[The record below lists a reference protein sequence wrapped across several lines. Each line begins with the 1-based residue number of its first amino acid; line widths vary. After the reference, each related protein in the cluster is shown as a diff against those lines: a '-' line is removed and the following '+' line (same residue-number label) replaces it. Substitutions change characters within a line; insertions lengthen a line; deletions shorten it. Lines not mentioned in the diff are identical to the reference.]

1 MARKK
6 ALQDDELV
14 RLLDEYRLD
23 NPGIKIKIPKFGE
36 YVRSKGYPVQDY
48 TIRRSNGLKEYL
60 KTLKQGVEQE
70 SCSDVVA
77 YKTLDVDAFLE
88 SHRTRESLK
97 EAILVRERYYAQTA
111 AKAADAI
118 NAKKTAEKRAA
129 ELELRVAE
137 LEAQLASV
145 QAQADHADIRQKNEV
160 IARLKKLLDSYVYPD
175 AANAILAREGL
186 LEIVSSVIP
195 EEQMK
200 KHTITADTE
209 IRFSEYDSVNE
220 LLGDFDD

>member
-23 NPGIKIKIPKFGE
+23 NPGVKIKLPKFGE

-48 TIRRSNGLKEYL
+48 TIRRSVGLRKYL
-60 KTLKQGVEQE
+60 EKINRGTEE
-70 SCSDVVA
+70 EICSDLIT
-77 YKTLDVDAFLE
+77 YKTLDADALLD
-88 SHRTRESLK
+88 SHRTRDSLR
-97 EAILVRERYYAQTA
+97 EAILVRDRYYARIA
-111 AKAADAI
+111 ANAADAI
-118 NAKKTAEKRAA
+118 GARKAAEKRAA

-145 QAQADHADIRQKNEV
+145 QAQADHADIRRKNEV
-160 IARLKKLLDSYVYPD
+160 IAKLKRLLDSYIYPD
-175 AANAILAREGL
+175 AANAILEREGI
-186 LEIVSSVIP
+186 LEVVSSVVP
-195 EEQMK
+195 AEQMQ

-220 LLGDFDD
+220 LLGGFDD